1 MKTENAGDGGCLQR
15 DSAEHE
21 EYAGAYSIGNREA
34 EERDG
39 ADLLE
44 KVLDRDNLNRAFKKV
59 KANKGAPGID
69 SMTVD
74 DAPEWLKEHKG
85 ELLESI
91 RNGKYKPSPV
101 RRKEIPKPDGGVR
114 KLGIPTVIDRIIQ
127 QAIAQVLSPIY
138 EPTFSDGSYGYRPN
152 RSAQD
157 AIRKVRDYAE
167 EGYRYA
173 VCLDLSK
180 YFDTL
185 NHELLMNMLR
195 ETIHDKRLIDL
206 IKKYLKSGVMENGV
220 VIKTEEGSPQGGN
233 LSPLLANV
241 YLDRFDKEFEGRGVK
256 VIRYADDIVLL
267 AKSQRAAERLL
278 ETSSRYL
285 EKKLKL
291 KVNTEKSRAVSVYS
305 IRNFKFLGFAL
316 GRNGNGTFIRVHA
329 KSMKKAKRKLKELT
343 SRSQG
348 RSVRTVM
355 YNVKVFMQGWLG
367 YYAIADMKNTIDEWD
382 GWLRRRLRMYIWK
395 QWKKPKTRVKNLM
408 KLGMEDWKA
417 YRNGNTRK
425 GYWAVAGSGI
435 LTHTITNERLA
446 QAGYFD
452 IARKYKSLHS
462 L

>member
-1 MKTENAGDGGCLQR
+1 MKTEYVGNGGCPQR
-15 DSAEHE
+15 DSAEHK
-21 EYAGAYSIGNREA
+21 EYAGAYSAGHQET
-34 EERDG
+34 EERNG

-44 KVLDRDNLNRAFKKV
+44 RVLDRDNLNRAFKKV

-69 SMTVD
+69 GMTVE

-91 RNGKYKPSPV
+91 RNGTYKPSPV

-127 QAIAQVLSPIY
+127 QAIAQVLIPIY

-152 RSAQD
+152 RSAKD
-157 AIRKVRDYAE
+157 AIQKVRDYAE
-167 EGYRYA
+167 AGYRYA

-220 VIKTEEGSPQGGN
+220 VTKTEEGSPQGGN
-233 LSPLLANV
+233 LSPLLANI
-241 YLDRFDKEFEGRGVK
+241 YLDKFDKEFEGRGVI
-256 VIRYADDIVLL
+256 VVRYADDIVLM

-291 KVNTEKSRAVSVYS
+291 KVNAEKSRAVSVYS

-316 GRNGNGTFIRVHA
+316 GRNKNGTYIRVHA
-329 KSMKKAKRKLKELT
+329 KSLQKAKQKLRKLT

-355 YNVKVFMQGWLG
+355 RNVQVFMQGWLG
-367 YYAIADMKNTIDEWD
+367 YYAIADMMSTMEDWN

-395 QWKKPKTRVKNLM
+395 QWKKPKTRVTNLR

-425 GYWAVAGSGI
+425 GYWAVSGSGI

-452 IARKYKSLHS
+452 IARKYKSLHC

>member
-1 MKTENAGDGGCLQR
+1 MKTEYAGNGGCPQR

-44 KVLDRDNLNRAFKKV
+44 KMLDRDNLNRAFKKV

-69 SMTVD
+69 GMTVEN
-74 DAPEWLKEHKG
+74 APEWLKEHKG

-127 QAIAQVLSPIY
+127 QAIAQVLIPIY

-157 AIRKVRDYAE
+157 AIRKVRDFAE

-220 VIKTEEGSPQGGN
+220 VVKTEEGSPQGGN
-233 LSPLLANV
+233 LSPLLANI

-316 GRNGNGTFIRVHA
+316 GRNKDGTYIRVHA

-348 RSVRTVM
+348 RSVKTVM
-355 YNVKVFMQGWLG
+355 YNVKVFIQGWLG
-367 YYAIADMKNTIDEWD
+367 YYAIADMKNTIDDWN

-395 QWKKPKTRVKNLM
+395 QWKKPKTRVANLK

-446 QAGYFD
+446 QAGYYD